1 MSSYT
6 LQQAGQSSYPSNPK
20 HGDGDG
26 CEPDFEPADQPKD
39 PSADCSKV
47 PEDKPPPTLD
57 DPEKCLPDPCCN
69 CPVPPASSPN
79 CFDKLIADQAGE
91 ISKAESAQTF
101 KTELESLLTKA
112 NAAKAEYTQDKYNNL
127 VKRWSQL
134 DGDISEFIR
143 KLVCAVPCWQ
153 CLIEC
158 FVCPLLYEFRFNKQ
172 KLWGDGTLYPEVHS
186 QSDLRYWHQRNLDAK
201 QRIYDRIRKV
211 LAAWE
216 KPAQTIDKALT
227 ANQTLLDNS
236 SKSLATGATR
246 VVYDVFLQLVPMH
259 LAIAPPVSSG
269 HITRIAKKY
278 TQFCDCDKG
287 EPDDCCGPDV
297 GELSLRQQLIG
308 GPQPYLIDPM
318 KFFDVI
324 CCLTNERYVRAKD
337 ALAKAKSAFEQ
348 VNNDYNRLLAEIDD
362 KKFASIGD
370 KAKGLF
376 PVDCNWETKPA
387 NAAR

>member
-1 MSSYT
+1 MTSYT
-6 LQQAGQSSYPSNPK
+6 WQQAGQSSTTQNPK

-26 CEPDFEPADQPKD
+26 CEPEFEPADQPKD

-47 PEDKPPPTLD
+47 PEDKPPPTLE

-69 CPVPPASSPN
+69 CPAPPASSSN

-101 KTELESLLTKA
+101 KTELESRLNKA
-112 NAAKAEYTQDKYNNL
+112 NAAKAEYTQERYNNS
-127 VKRWSQL
+127 VKRWWQL
-134 DGDISEFIR
+134 DGDISEFINR
-143 KLVCAVPCWQ
+143 KLVCTVPCWR

-158 FVCPLLYEFRFNKQ
+158 YVCPLLYEFRLNKQ
-172 KLWGDGTLYPEVHS
+172 KLWGDGTLYTEVHS
-186 QSDLRYWHQRNLDAK
+186 LSDLRYWHERNRDAK
-201 QRIYDRIRKV
+201 QRVYDRIRKV
-211 LAAWE
+211 LDAWE

-227 ANQTLLDNS
+227 ANQALLDNYN
-236 SKSLATGATR
+236 KSPSTAA
-246 VVYDVFLQLVPMH
+246 VHDVFLQLVPMH

-269 HITRIAKKY
+269 YITRIAKKY

-308 GPQPYLIDPM
+308 GPQPYLIDPT

-324 CCLTNERYVRAKD
+324 CCVTNERYVRAKD
-337 ALAKAKSAFEQ
+337 AYARAKSAFEQ
-348 VNNDYNRLLAEIDD
+348 VNGEYNRLLAEMDD
-362 KKFASIGD
+362 KKLASIGT
-370 KAKGLF
+370 KAKALI
-376 PVDCNWETKPA
+376 PMDCCNWEAKPA
-387 NAAR
+387 TSAR